1 MASQIFWVG
10 DRGCGQPT
18 GPSALPPQK
27 LQWKVADSVAK
38 GIKDA
43 TARFDADTGAMD
55 LKVWSLPPRPC
66 AELARVACARAGP
79 RPMCRVGPCR
89 MCPCWPAS
97 HVPRW
102 PVSHVPVL
110 ARVPCAALAR
120 VPCARAGPC
129 RMCRVGPCC

>member
-66 AELARVACARAGP
+66 AELAA
-79 RPMCRVGPCR
+79 
-89 MCPCWPAS
+89 
-97 HVPRW
+97 
-102 PVSHVPVL
+102 SHVPVL

-120 VPCARAGPC
+120 VACARAGPC
-129 RMCRVGPCC
+129 R